1 MYNDVMHEVRWFQMI
16 WQDKRCM
23 WEDADVDKRPDLST
37 QPVLTGSRQQA
48 AGSSSSSK
56 AASKQQQAAAAA
68 AAAGGGTLLAL
79 SRDPLFTPKKTA
91 KKPYYYTA

>member
-1 MYNDVMHEVRWFQMI
+1 MI

-48 AGSSSSSK
+48 T
-56 AASKQQQAAAAA
+56 AAAAAAAEAA
-68 AAAGGGTLLAL
+68 AAAGGGGGGTHPP
-79 SRDPLFTPKKTA
+79 SSI
-91 KKPYYYTA
+91 